1 MGGAGYIHLFLFPHD
16 KAQHMY
22 RLILAVVMIAVAAAA
37 HAAKPNSEKPK
48 ALDLN
53 QPFLAQMDSIEKA
66 LSDGETY
73 AEISQE
79 DRSKVRQAL
88 SQIATALSQSGGDT
102 LNKAEQTKLL
112 NEQNL
117 VNQILGQ
124 AAADSRLICRREAT
138 IGSLRT
144 TTQCKTV
151 AERRREAQDAQDA
164 MRRNPTGTYN
174 KGG

>member
-1 MGGAGYIHLFLFPHD
+1 
-16 KAQHMY
+16 MY
-22 RLILAVVMIAVAAAA
+22 RLILAVVMIAAAVTA

-48 ALDLN
+48 ALDLD

-66 LSDGETY
+66 LNDGETY

-79 DRSKVRQAL
+79 DRSQVRQAL
-88 SQIATALSQSGGDT
+88 AQIATALSKSGGDT
-102 LNKAEQTKLL
+102 LNKVEQTKLL

-117 VNQILGQ
+117 INQILGQ